1 MLHLLN
7 ERLKVSYLRGPLALR
22 ISHLITPGALL
33 CHCLQRDGKWAWSW
47 GEGSRVL
54 LSCRGCVGCSGRFP
68 FLSSLLFFKPESYF
82 KLLSGELLKA
92 TRLRPHVLQPLV
104 GREQSSESFLFSP
117 LPRPRPEGGGHSSI
131 HPLPS

>member
-1 MLHLLN
+1 MGLELG
-7 ERLKVSYLRGPLALR
+7 RGEQSPPFM
-22 ISHLITPGALL
+22 SGL
-33 CHCLQRDGKWAWSW
+33 CGLQW
-47 GEGSRVL
+47 EV
-54 LSCRGCVGCSGRFP
+54 P
-68 FLSSLLFFKPESYF
+68 FSFFLTFFKPESYF

-117 LPRPRPEGGGHSSI
+117 LPRLHPEGGGHSSI